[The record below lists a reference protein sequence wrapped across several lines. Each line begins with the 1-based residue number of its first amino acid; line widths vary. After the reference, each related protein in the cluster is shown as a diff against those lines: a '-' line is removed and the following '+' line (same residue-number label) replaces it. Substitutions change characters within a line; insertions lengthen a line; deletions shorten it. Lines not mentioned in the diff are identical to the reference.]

1 MHREM
6 ILAAVILAATS
17 AVPVTA
23 QVRIDMSLITCKQYL
38 TSDSERQEMIAAWM
52 SGYFR
57 ASRNEPVVDFQRF
70 ERNKKAVGNYCK
82 KNGGETLMSAIQRN
96 AR

>member
-1 MHREM
+1 
-6 ILAAVILAATS
+6 
-17 AVPVTA
+17 
-23 QVRIDMSLITCKQYL
+23 
-38 TSDSERQEMIAAWM
+38 MIAAWM